1 MNNKYPS
8 HRFHPT
14 LGPLGFVEVQNE
26 DQDAELEQRD
36 ELFRD
41 TPYSEAECA
50 AYMKDNPKAKRAQGP
65 TAGPPVEKAVQA
77 QGMGL
82 KELQAA
88 FSAIT
93 RHLSNA
99 PALKSCTFT
108 PALLKMSENA
118 SSSAFA
124 CANP

>member
-88 FSAIT
+88 FSA
-93 RHLSNA
+93 
-99 PALKSCTFT
+99 
-108 PALLKMSENA
+108 MSKEILDLRARISQLEEDDDKLPKKKKA
-118 SSSAFA
+118 S
-124 CANP
+124 